1 MLKFPKKVL
10 ISKIINSNCGTDCL
24 QKHLIFN
31 AQNFTIMIQRI
42 QSVYLLLTSLLSLLF
57 LNGAYLTFFDNS
69 GTLLK
74 LTLSGLMRFTADN
87 SPEKIGEAWM
97 IYIPVIIVSVLSMIS
112 VFLFRN
118 RNLQLAVTR
127 ILLVLIFISIAVSL
141 IYTFMILSGSNA
153 EIDNWFK
160 LLIPIVQLI
169 FSWLAFR
176 GIKKDD
182 DLVKSY
188 DRLR

>member
-1 MLKFPKKVL
+1 
-10 ISKIINSNCGTDCL
+10 
-24 QKHLIFN
+24 
-31 AQNFTIMIQRI
+31 MIQRI
-42 QSVYLLLTSLLSLLF
+42 QSVYLLLTSLLSIIF
-57 LNGAYLTFFDNS
+57 LKGAILTFFDNS

-97 IYIPVIIVSVLSMIS
+97 IYIPVIIVSVLSLIS
-112 VFLFRN
+112 LFLFKN
-118 RNLQLAVTR
+118 RNLQLAVTK
-127 ILLVLIFISIAVSL
+127 IVMGLIIISIAVSL

>member
-1 MLKFPKKVL
+1 
-10 ISKIINSNCGTDCL
+10 
-24 QKHLIFN
+24 
-31 AQNFTIMIQRI
+31 MIQRI
-42 QSVYLLLTSLLSLLF
+42 QSVYLLLTSLLSIIF
-57 LNGAYLTFFDNS
+57 LNGTYLTFFDNS
-69 GTLLK
+69 GAPLR
-74 LTLSGLMRFTADN
+74 LTMTGLMRFTADN

-97 IYIPVIIVSVLSMIS
+97 IYIPILLVSVLSMIS

-141 IYTFMILSGSNA
+141 IYTFMILSGSNT

-160 LLIPIVQLI
+160 LLIPILQLV
-169 FSWLAFR
+169 FSWLAYK

-182 DLVKSY
+182 DLIKSY